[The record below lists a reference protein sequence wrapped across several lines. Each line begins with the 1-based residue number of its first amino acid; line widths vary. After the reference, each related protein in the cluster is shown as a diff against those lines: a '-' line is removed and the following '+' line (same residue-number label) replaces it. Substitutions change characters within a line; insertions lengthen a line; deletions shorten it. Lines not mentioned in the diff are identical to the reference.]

1 MRGSRSCPRE
11 TKTEREKR
19 QVEGFLRNLLAYD
32 NVESME
38 NNDPPD
44 VRVWQDGRV
53 ILNLEVTEY
62 HADPEEVAAKTANG
76 ACVSSP
82 RLTN

>member
-1 MRGSRSCPRE
+1 VASERERRPLVPRE

-32 NVESME
+32 DIESME

-44 VRVWQDGRV
+44 VRVWQGGRV

-62 HADPEEVAAKTANG
+62 HVDPTEVAANSRWNQGRSA
-76 ACVSSP
+76 
-82 RLTN
+82 L